1 MAIKV
6 ALLGFGTVATGLPKL
21 LAENG
26 QAIKTLLGDDIIISK
41 VLVRNQEKQ
50 EQLTKGEYP
59 YKFVTEI
66 DEIIHDDSLDVV
78 IELMGRL
85 EPAKTYIEQAIKAG
99 KHVITANKDLI
110 ALHGQELIALAQE
123 QGVAFYYE
131 AAVAGGIPILRT
143 LSQSLAVDKISRLL
157 GILNGTTNFMLTQ
170 MVEQGW
176 TYEQALTEAQRLG
189 YAESDPTNDVEGI
202 DAAYKASILA
212 QFAFGQVLDFAQ
224 VSHQGIASISD
235 TDVTLAQELG
245 YVIKLIGDVQE
256 LASGLT
262 VGVAPTLVPVTHP
275 LAGVNGAM
283 NAVLVESFGL
293 GQSMY
298 YGAGAGQLPT
308 ATSVMAD
315 LLHIAQGIKQN
326 QPVVP
331 FTPQAQRADLAKAED
346 VSHPYYLLVKKEQ
359 AACLAQLPVAVS
371 QSVETEQEQAVITEP
386 ISQAAL
392 ADFLAK
398 HQASI
403 INAFKVLGE

>member
-26 QAIKTLLGDDIIISK
+26 HTIQGLLGDELIISK

-50 EQLTKGEYP
+50 EQLAKGDYP
-59 YKFVTEI
+59 YEFVTEI
-66 DEIIHDDSLDVV
+66 DEIVHDDSLDVV
-78 IELMGRL
+78 IELMGRI
-85 EPAKTYIEQAIKAG
+85 EPAKSYVEATIKAG
-99 KHVITANKDLI
+99 KHIITANKDLI
-110 ALHGQELIALAQE
+110 ALHGQELTALAQE
-123 QGVAFYYE
+123 HQVLFYYE

-143 LSQSLAVDKISRLL
+143 LSQSLLVDKISRVL

-176 TYEQALTEAQRLG
+176 SYEEALDEAQRLG

-212 QFAFGQVLDFAQ
+212 QFAFGKALDFAQ
-224 VSHQGIASISD
+224 VSHQGIASISEV
-235 TDVTLAQELG
+235 DVALARKLG
-245 YVIKLIGDVQE
+245 YVIKLVGDVQD
-256 LASGLT
+256 LPSGLS
-262 VGVAPTLVPVTHP
+262 VSVAPALVPITHP

-283 NAVLVESFGL
+283 NAVLVQSFGL

-308 ATSVMAD
+308 ATSVLAD
-315 LLHIAQGIKQN
+315 LFHVAKTIKKGES
-326 QPVVP
+326 VSP
-331 FTPQAQRADLAKAED
+331 FTPQVEVADLAKPEE
-346 VSHPYYLLVKKEQ
+346 VINPYYLLIKKEQ
-359 AACLAQLPVAVS
+359 VDCLDQLPVAVT
-371 QSVETEQEQAVITEP
+371 QSVETMKHQAVIIAP

-398 HQASI
+398 HQPAV